1 MYLWGLCMASF
12 SWVRSIGV
20 ERLEMQEVREV
31 CEAQARKMQKTQK
44 NARRCY
50 ARVCKSALDYS

>member
-1 MYLWGLCMASF
+1 MASF

-31 CEAQARKMQKTQK
+31 CEAQAHKMQKTQK